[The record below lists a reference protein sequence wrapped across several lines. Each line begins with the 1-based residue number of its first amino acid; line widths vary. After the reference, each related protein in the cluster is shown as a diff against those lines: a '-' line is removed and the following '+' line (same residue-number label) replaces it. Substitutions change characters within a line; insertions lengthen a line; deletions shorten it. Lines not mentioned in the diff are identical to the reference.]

1 MTKYLIIAAL
11 AAGVGLSAQVP
22 QNLLINQTQTHAVK
36 WDSASLMKVGRI
48 YASFTR
54 DWSQVTFTP
63 DAVEMRVCMPSGQ
76 CRTVFEIAAW
86 MEQQAEIR
94 R

>member
-1 MTKYLIIAAL
+1 MTKYLLIAAL

-22 QNLLINQTQTHAVK
+22 QTLLIDQAHAVK

-86 MEQQAEIR
+86 MEQSN
-94 R
+94 